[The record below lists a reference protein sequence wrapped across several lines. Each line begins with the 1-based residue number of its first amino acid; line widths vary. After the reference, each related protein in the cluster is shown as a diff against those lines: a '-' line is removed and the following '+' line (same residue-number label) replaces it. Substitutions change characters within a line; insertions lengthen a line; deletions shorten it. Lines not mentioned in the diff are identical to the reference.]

1 LPKAI
6 RLYVRAVERINRAF
20 GRFAMWLIFLMMAI
34 LLYSSFT
41 KFTSGS
47 PIWVIE
53 MAQFTLAAYYLLGA
67 GYSMQLDAHVRMD
80 LLYNR
85 WSPRRRAMVDA
96 VTIFF
101 LIFYLVMLLLGGIS
115 STEYA
120 IDYSQKN
127 YSSWAPV
134 LWPIKVIMSFGVL
147 LMLLQ
152 ATATFFKD
160 LAAALD
166 RPL

>member
-1 LPKAI
+1 
-6 RLYVRAVERINRAF
+6 
-20 GRFAMWLIFLMMAI
+20 MWLIFAMMAI
-34 LLYSSFT
+34 LLYSSYA

-47 PIWVIE
+47 PIWVVE

-85 WSPRRRAMVDA
+85 WSPRRRAVVD
-96 VTIFF
+96 VITIFF
-101 LIFYLVMLLLGGIS
+101 LMFYLVMLLLGGIS
-115 STEYA
+115 STDYA
-120 IDYSQKN
+120 IEYGQKN
-127 YSSWAPV
+127 YSSWAPQ
-134 LWPIKVIMSFGVL
+134 LWPIKVIMTFGVL

-152 ATATFFKD
+152 TTATFFKD

>member
-6 RLYVRAVERINRAF
+6 RLYVRAVDRFNRAV

-34 LLYSSFT
+34 LLYSSYT

-47 PIWVIE
+47 PIWVVE

-85 WSPRRRAMVDA
+85 WSPRRRALADSI
-96 VTIFF
+96 TIFF

-127 YSSWAPV
+127 YSSWPPV
-134 LWPIKVIMSFGVL
+134 LWPIKVIMTFGVL
-147 LMLLQ
+147 MMLLQ
-152 ATATFFKD
+152 AVATFFKD

-166 RPL
+166 RQL